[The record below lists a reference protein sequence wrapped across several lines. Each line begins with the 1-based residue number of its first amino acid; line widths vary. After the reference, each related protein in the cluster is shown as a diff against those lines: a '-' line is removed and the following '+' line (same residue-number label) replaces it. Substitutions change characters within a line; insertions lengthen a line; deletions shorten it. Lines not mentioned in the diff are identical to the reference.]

1 MKLSVVIVNYNVK
14 YFLEQC
20 LLSVQKAVQKARTE
34 KGWETEIWV
43 VDNASVDGSV
53 EMVRSKFPEAKVIA
67 NDQNLGFSKANNQ
80 AIRST
85 NAEYVLLLNP
95 DTLVEDDTFWK
106 TVDYMDAHPDS
117 GGLGVRML
125 DGSGH
130 FLPESKRGLPTP
142 WVAFYK
148 IFGLSAL
155 FPKSKRF
162 GRYHLKYL
170 SENEIN
176 EVDVLS
182 GAFMLLRKSTL
193 EKVGLLDEDFFMYG
207 EDIDLSYR
215 IQKGGFKNIYFPD
228 TTIIHYKGE
237 STRKRSANY
246 VFVFYKA
253 MVIFARKH
261 FSQGSAGMFSL
272 LIHLAIYLRAFL
284 SLVKRMAGN
293 IWLPILDFVL
303 IYSGLWYQKEYWEHN
318 HRFVDGGG
326 YPDSYWIVY
335 MPAYTLIWM
344 LSVYLSGGYDR
355 PIKLGRILK
364 GIFFGTVV
372 ILTIYSLLPE
382 NMRTS
387 RALIVLGAI
396 WALIILPLSR
406 MLFSLFGMQSFF
418 QFHKKR
424 MAIVGEGE
432 ERERVKNMYNL
443 LHEEVEVV
451 GFIAT
456 NEAQD
461 NMDELGNL
469 SDIEELVQVFRLQEL
484 VFCGKNMRA
493 IEIMEVMSR
502 VQDRQMDYRIVPPE
516 SSFAIGSQSVNNIE
530 DLLTIQ
536 LSNLNKLPHKR
547 NKRLF
552 DISAAVIVL
561 LFSPFL
567 AFFTSFVGLWRNA
580 LQVIMGKKTWV
591 GCNLGNGSITK
602 AAHVI
607 DLSTGL
613 KIDAG
618 NISIK
623 ERLAMQYAR
632 EYQVWADVRM
642 MWKNY
647 RQLGNA

>member
-34 KGWETEIWV
+34 KAWETEIWV

-53 EMVRSKFPEAKVIA
+53 EMVKSKFPEVKVVA
-67 NDQNLGFSKANNQ
+67 NADNVGFSKANNQ
-80 AIRST
+80 AIRVT
-85 NAEYVLLLNP
+85 EAEYVLLLNP

-106 TVDYMDAHPDS
+106 TVDYMDKHANC

-125 DGSGH
+125 DGGGH

-162 GRYHLKYL
+162 GKYHLKYL
-170 SENEIN
+170 PENEIN

-193 EKVGLLDEDFFMYG
+193 DKVGLLDEDFFMYG

-215 IQKGGFKNIYFPD
+215 IQKGGFRNVYFPE

-272 LIHLAIYLRAFL
+272 LIHLAIYLRAFM
-284 SLVKRMAGN
+284 SLVKRLAGN
-293 IWLPILDFVL
+293 IWLPLLDFVL

-326 YPDSYWIVY
+326 YPDSYWLVY
-335 MPAYTLIWM
+335 MPIYTAIWM

-355 PIKLGRILK
+355 PVKLGRILK
-364 GIFFGTVV
+364 GIFFGTIV

-396 WALIILPLSR
+396 WALLILPLSR
-406 MLFSLFGMQSFF
+406 MLFSAFGLQSFF
-418 QFHKKR
+418 QFQKKR

-432 ERERVKNMYNL
+432 ERERVKSMYNL
-443 LHEEVEVV
+443 LHQEVEVV
-451 GFIAT
+451 GFISPT
-456 NEAQD
+456 ETEGG
-461 NMDELGNL
+461 MDELGKI
-469 SDIEELVQVFRLQEL
+469 SDIEELAQVFRLQEL
-484 VFCGKNMRA
+484 VFCGKNLRA
-493 IEIMEVMSR
+493 MEIMEVMSR

-516 SSFAIGSQSVNNIE
+516 SSFAIGSQSVNTIE

-536 LSNLNKLPHKR
+536 LSNLNKQPHKR

-552 DISAAVIVL
+552 DIASGIGL
-561 LFSPFL
+561 LFLSPVL
-567 AFFTSFVGLWRNA
+567 AFSTSITGLWKNCI
-580 LQVIMGKKTWV
+580 QVILGKKTWV
-591 GCNLGNGSITK
+591 GCHLGKGRITK
-602 AAHVI
+602 APHII
-607 DLSTGL
+607 DLSAGL
-613 KIDAG
+613 KIDAA

-623 ERLAMQYAR
+623 ERLALQYAR
-632 EYQVWADVRM
+632 EYQVWADMRIV
-642 MWKNY
+642 WKNY

>member
-20 LLSVQKAVQKARTE
+20 LLSVQKAVHKARAE

-53 EMVRSKFPEAKVIA
+53 EMVKSKFPEVKVVA
-67 NDQNLGFSKANNQ
+67 NNDNVGFSKANNQ
-80 AIRST
+80 AIRAT
-85 NAEYVLLLNP
+85 EAEYVLLLNP

-106 TVDYMDAHPDS
+106 TVDYMDSHANC

-125 DGSGH
+125 DGGGH

-162 GRYHLKYL
+162 GKYHLKYL
-170 SENEIN
+170 PENEIN

-193 EKVGLLDEDFFMYG
+193 DKVGFLDEDFFMYG
-207 EDIDLSYR
+207 EDIDLSFR
-215 IQKGGFKNIYFPD
+215 IQKGGFKNVYFPE

-272 LIHLAIYLRAFL
+272 LIHLAIYLRAFM
-284 SLVKRMAGN
+284 SLVKRLAGN
-293 IWLPILDFVL
+293 IWLPLLDFVL

-326 YPDSYWIVY
+326 YPDSYWLVY
-335 MPAYTLIWM
+335 MPIYTFLWM

-355 PIKLGRILK
+355 PVKLGRILK
-364 GIFFGTVV
+364 GIFFGTIV

-396 WALIILPLSR
+396 WALLILPLSR
-406 MLFSLFGMQSFF
+406 MLFSAFGLQSFF
-418 QFHKKR
+418 QFQKKR

-432 ERERVKNMYNL
+432 ERERVKSMYNL
-443 LHEEVEVV
+443 LHQEVEVV
-451 GFIAT
+451 GFISPT
-456 NEAQD
+456 ETEGG
-461 NMDELGNL
+461 MDELGKL
-469 SDIEELVQVFRLQEL
+469 SDIEELAQVFRLQEL
-484 VFCGKNMRA
+484 VFCGKNLRA
-493 IEIMEVMSR
+493 MEIMEVMSR

-516 SSFAIGSQSVNNIE
+516 SSFAIGSQSVNTIE

-536 LSNLNKLPHKR
+536 LSNLNKQPHKR

-552 DISAAVIVL
+552 DISAAAVVL
-561 LFSPFL
+561 LISPFF
-567 AFFTSFVGLWRNA
+567 AFFTSFKGLWRNA
-580 LQVIMGKKTWV
+580 ALVIGGKKTWV
-591 GCNLGNGSITK
+591 GCNLGTGRITK
-602 AAHVI
+602 SPHVI
-607 DLSTGL
+607 DLSAGL
-613 KIDAG
+613 KIDAA

-623 ERLAMQYAR
+623 ERLALQYAR
-632 EYQVWADVRM
+632 EYQVWADIRVV
-642 MWKNY
+642 WKNY

>member
-20 LLSVQKAVQKARTE
+20 LLSVQKSVQKARAE

-53 EMVRSKFPEAKVIA
+53 EMVKSKFPEVKVVA
-67 NDQNLGFSKANNQ
+67 NTDNVGFSKANNQ
-80 AIRST
+80 AIRAT
-85 NAEYVLLLNP
+85 KAEYVLLLNP

-106 TVDYMDAHPDS
+106 TVDYMDAHS
-117 GGLGVRML
+117 KCGGLGVRML

-170 SENEIN
+170 PENEIN

-182 GAFMLLRKSTL
+182 GAFMLLRKSSL
-193 EKVGLLDEDFFMYG
+193 DKVGLLDEDFFMYG

-215 IQKGGFKNIYFPD
+215 IQKGGYTNVYFPD

-293 IWLPILDFVL
+293 IWLPLLDFVL

-326 YPDSYWIVY
+326 YPDSYWLAY

-355 PIKLGRILK
+355 PVKLGRILK
-364 GIFFGTVV
+364 GIFFGTIV

-406 MLFSLFGMQSFF
+406 MLFSFLGMQSFF
-418 QFHKKR
+418 QFQKKR

-451 GFIAT
+451 GFIAPH
-456 NEAQD
+456 EAQGS
-461 NMDELGNL
+461 MDELGKL

-484 VFCGKNMRA
+484 VFCGKNLRA
-493 IEIMEVMSR
+493 MEIMRVMSR

-552 DISAAVIVL
+552 DITAAVVVL

-567 AFFTSFVGLWRNA
+567 AFFTSVMGLWRNA
-580 LQVIMGKKTWV
+580 TLVILGKKTWV
-591 GCNLGNGSITK
+591 GCNLETGRITN
-602 AAHVI
+602 APHVI

-632 EYQVWADVRM
+632 EYQVWADIRV